1 MKVPWNTIKFPP
13 STKTQWNSHETQLI
27 SHYISP
33 RFFCFSPNDNSP
45 QAPQGCVKKPCN
57 GACRTSKK
65 KRRTDISCWM
75 SCEKLGQRLGV
86 FMQCWKLHWFLHSW
100 QTWGSLKV
108 TSSFCTCAI
117 FLTKL
122 LSLPSCIMEVC
133 GKQFLH
139 MMWGCAWYIGD
150 LEKVHLT
157 GGPRGSG
164 DNRDVECYNCGKKG
178 HLAKDCKGP
187 PKCKHC
193 GMTGH
198 LAKDCW
204 QKDPSKKPA
213 AATAKTKAAPK
224 ANRNA
229 KSGKARG
236 KAKVVVAWQLL
247 SRGDPACSPGKGT
260 I

>member
-1 MKVPWNTIKFPP
+1 MRNLSDKV
-13 STKTQWNSHETQLI
+13 
-27 SHYISP
+27 
-33 RFFCFSPNDNSP
+33 
-45 QAPQGCVKKPCN
+45 
-57 GACRTSKK
+57 
-65 KRRTDISCWM
+65 
-75 SCEKLGQRLGV
+75 
-86 FMQCWKLHWFLHSW
+86 
-100 QTWGSLKV
+100 
-108 TSSFCTCAI
+108 
-117 FLTKL
+117 
-122 LSLPSCIMEVC
+122 LSLPVALWKFVGSSSAYDVRMR
-133 GKQFLH
+133 
-139 MMWGCAWYIGD
+139 MTGD
-150 LEKVHLT
+150 LDKVHVT

-187 PKCKHC
+187 PKCKHS
-193 GMTGH
+193 GKTGH

-213 AATAKTKAAPK
+213 AATAKPKAAPK

-236 KAKVVVAWQLL
+236 KAKVVVARQLL